1 MMDAAPTSLDDA
13 RCGVPSLRIAQRT
26 ATNDGE
32 GYICPHSARFVLLF
46 VAAAAL
52 FAVACASEGDAAPT
66 PVTDAAP
73 LSSVVP
79 AAFATISSPAPAPA
93 SLPLDTGVS
102 VNPIAYVTPDFE
114 VFTVSPDGSDPVRVT
129 PDPETLPR
137 GGESDPIPPPGRSE
151 VWVVSADGSTPVRSL
166 GQGGLAFWPP
176 R

>member
-13 RCGVPSLRIAQRT
+13 RCGAPSLRIAQRT

-46 VAAAAL
+46 VAAADL

-79 AAFATISSPAPAPA
+79 AAFATISSPAPA
-93 SLPLDTGVS
+93 SLPLGTGVS

-129 PDPETLPR
+129 PDPETLP
-137 GGESDPIPPPGRSE
+137 GGAESDPIPPRPI
-151 VWVVSADGSTPVRSL
+151 
-166 GQGGLAFWPP
+166 GGLGS
-176 R
+176 